1 MLLRRM
7 AIRPA
12 SSVVDSELRS
22 VTLMDPPLGLLACRA
37 RHGRQLVLDRE
48 ARCGH
53 RAPPDSIT
61 VRDGRQYQSI
71 AKGTAAICP
80 SPQIPALILINLS
93 DSRHDIAVPRRFY
106 RPGLASCDPPKTG
119 RGECRVT
126 ASPQANKESWRQS
139 PQGSAASSGIPCA
152 VVYRLLRAPRG
163 PIGTPIGPMAR
174 PQFASLVNPLA
185 MQMLG
190 ESAAVEIQ
198 AVVL

>member
-1 MLLRRM
+1 
-7 AIRPA
+7 
-12 SSVVDSELRS
+12 
-22 VTLMDPPLGLLACRA
+22 
-37 RHGRQLVLDRE
+37 
-48 ARCGH
+48 
-53 RAPPDSIT
+53 

-106 RPGLASCDPPKTG
+106 RPDLASCAPPENRAQGLPDDGLT
-119 RGECRVT
+119 
-126 ASPQANKESWRQS
+126 QANKESWRQS

-152 VVYRLLRAPRG
+152 VVYGLLRAPRG
-163 PIGTPIGPMAR
+163 PIGTPIGLMAR
-174 PQFASLVNPLA
+174 PQFVCLVNPLA
-185 MQMLG
+185 TQMLG